1 MVGLCFGLAASFC
14 LGSGRT
20 RSGGGV
26 PTRARAFALTA
37 LIFEKTCFFGLL
49 ISTPAG
55 CKAHTDYAILSSQ
68 GQHGGLLQR
77 SNRPDP
83 DEVPEWK
90 SVISLMNDQN
100 NGRT

>member
-1 MVGLCFGLAASFC
+1 
-14 LGSGRT
+14 
-20 RSGGGV
+20 
-26 PTRARAFALTA
+26 LTA

-49 ISTPAG
+49 IVYSLGTSAG

-77 SNRPDP
+77 SDRPDP

-90 SVISLMNDQN
+90 SEIFSMSGQN
-100 NGRT
+100 NGRM